1 MTLHGSYADFVYTR
15 CCYVTELIEVGLQG
29 LDLLTLPLSPTGNT
43 GGNDLDIADQDISVI
58 METARHTLETL
69 KDMDIVERA
78 DKIQSILE
86 ITRST
91 LETLRDNEKTANT
104 FHAIESRILSV
115 LDFKDLFVVLLSEI
129 KKQFKVP
136 FVWVTILQDTEV
148 SGMMTDALDDSEK
161 LKKDLNFID
170 EATFMRLIENNIAPL
185 LINDNLP
192 YYSKLFPNGDC
203 FPVRSMSIAP
213 ITLNGAIIGS
223 LNLAD
228 IKPERYSPDLD
239 SSLIRKLA
247 MKMSLCLSNVVAHE
261 RIKFL
266 AYNDTLTNLPN
277 RRSTET
283 SLEREYMR
291 AQRYNNPLSVA
302 FMDLDYFKRVN
313 DTYGHEKGDELLK
326 YLGRNLSQ
334 MIRQSD
340 TIGRFAGDEFV
351 AILPE
356 TEIDDAHL
364 QMNRIKKWFSENPLC
379 SGQDRIPVSISFGI
393 ASTKNDEC
401 NSAKSL
407 LKIADERLYEVKN
420 SRVVGGETSA

>member
-1 MTLHGSYADFVYTR
+1 M
-15 CCYVTELIEVGLQG
+15 
-29 LDLLTLPLSPTGNT
+29 
-43 GGNDLDIADQDISVI
+43 DITDQDINVI
-58 METARHTLETL
+58 METARHTLGTL
-69 KDMDIVERA
+69 KDMDNVERA
-78 DKIQSILE
+78 DKIQAILE

-91 LETLRDNEKTANT
+91 LETLRDNEKFANT

-129 KKQFKVP
+129 KNQFKVP
-136 FVWVTILQDTEV
+136 FVWVTFLQDTEV
-148 SGMMTDALDDSEK
+148 SGMMTDALDGSEK

-170 EATFMRLIENNIAPL
+170 KATFLRLVENNIAPL
-185 LINDNLP
+185 LVNDNLQH
-192 YYSKLFPNGDC
+192 YSKLFPEGRC
-203 FPVRSMSIAP
+203 FLVKSMGIAP
-213 ITLNGAIIGS
+213 ITLDGEIIGS

-228 IKPERYSPDLD
+228 INPERYTPDLD

-261 RIKFL
+261 KIKLL

-283 SLEREYMR
+283 SLKREYMR
-291 AQRYNNPLSVA
+291 AQRYDNPLSVV

-313 DTYGHEKGDELLK
+313 DTYGHEQGDEVLK

-334 MIRQSD
+334 MVRQSD
-340 TIGRFAGDEFV
+340 IIGRFAGDEFV

-364 QMNRIKKWFSENPLC
+364 QMNRIQKWFSENPLR

-401 NSAKSL
+401 NSAKRL
-407 LKIADERLYEVKN
+407 LKIADKRLYEVKH
-420 SRVVGGETSA
+420 SRVVASESST